1 MAWSLKDRK
10 MLYWLLQGLL
20 IFSFGA
26 SSIAVSAAV
35 DNLAALGLEKIEGK
49 VPAPSFSL
57 ADLQGKPVT
66 LESLRDKG
74 VMLYFWASW

>member
-20 IFSFGA
+20 IFSLGA
-26 SSIAVSAAV
+26 RSLAVSADVDSLAV
-35 DNLAALGLEKIEGK
+35 LGLEKIEGK
-49 VPAPSFSL
+49 VHAPSFSL
-57 ADLQGKPVT
+57 PDLQGMPVT
-66 LESLRDKG
+66 LESLRGTG

>member
-1 MAWSLKDRK
+1 MAWSLKDRR

-57 ADLQGKPVT
+57 VDLQGKPVA

>member
-20 IFSFGA
+20 IFSFGT

-57 ADLQGKPVT
+57 ADLQGKPVA
-66 LESLRDKG
+66 LESLRGKG